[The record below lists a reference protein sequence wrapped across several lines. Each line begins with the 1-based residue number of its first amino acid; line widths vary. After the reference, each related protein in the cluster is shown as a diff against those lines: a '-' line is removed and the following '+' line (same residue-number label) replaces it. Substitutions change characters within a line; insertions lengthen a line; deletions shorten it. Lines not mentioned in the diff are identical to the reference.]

1 MALHL
6 ALTVFIYQA
15 FLPIHKVLEGFIT
28 PPICQVSFFIVPGTY
43 HVRRIKVRK
52 VTYNYLIQVR
62 TGGDNAHGR
71 VVNSFK
77 WLTKNVVLSVRDCMD
92 GAKNKTEQKMLMLAR
107 ILDFS
112 FLQRELDIAN
122 KQRWLAPIIRLSRSH
137 YL

>member
-43 HVRRIKVRK
+43 HVRRITVRK